1 MSKKPNKENLVPED
15 NQVVISNGNNQRVI
29 GPSTVIQ
36 VNLKTLMIVLG
47 ILLSGLTTAWVNIT
61 GRIES
66 SNERTQIELKELS
79 QKIET
84 IKDENIKNLKSEL
97 ELLKKPVNS
106 VILERQNQLQNQNTN
121 ISTSSVENAVPSLP
135 K

>member
-1 MSKKPNKENLVPED
+1 MSKKPHRVNITPED
-15 NQVVISNGNNQRVI
+15 NEVLIGNGNNQRVI

-36 VNLKTLMIVLG
+36 INLNTLVIVIG

-61 GRIES
+61 NRIES
-66 SNERTQIELKELS
+66 SNEKTQTELKELS

-106 VILERQNQLQNQNTN
+106 VILERQNQLNQNTN
-121 ISTSSVENAVPSLP
+121 TNVESVENAVPNLP

>member
-1 MSKKPNKENLVPED
+1 MSKKPHRVNITPED
-15 NQVVISNGNNQRVI
+15 NEVLIGNGNNQRVI

-36 VNLKTLMIVLG
+36 INLKTLVIVLG

-61 GRIES
+61 NRIES
-66 SNERTQIELKELS
+66 SNEKTQTELKELS

-106 VILERQNQLQNQNTN
+106 VILERQNQLNQNTN
-121 ISTSSVENAVPSLP
+121 TNVESVENAVPNLP

>member
-1 MSKKPNKENLVPED
+1 MPQEPKD
-15 NQVVISNGNNQRVI
+15 NEVIIGNGQNQRVI
-29 GPSTVIQ
+29 GPNTVIQ
-36 VNLKTLMIVLG
+36 VNLKTLMMVLG
-47 ILLSGLTTAWVNIT
+47 ILLSGLTTAWINIT
-61 GRIES
+61 NKIES
-66 SNERTQIELKELS
+66 SNEKTQIELKELS

-106 VILERQNQLQNQNTN
+106 VILEKQSQMQDQNITN
-121 ISTSSVENAVPSLP
+121 SNNSTVENSKPNLP